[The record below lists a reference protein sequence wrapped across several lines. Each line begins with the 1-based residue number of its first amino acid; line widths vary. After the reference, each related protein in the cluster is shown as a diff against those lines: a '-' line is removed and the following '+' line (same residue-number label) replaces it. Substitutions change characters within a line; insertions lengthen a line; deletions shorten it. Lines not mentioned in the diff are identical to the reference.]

1 MEELVLNKLANK
13 RQWIIESDDELTEY
27 ALDVKRQFLS
37 IVEEGQLWSAIQQ
50 TRPSQIPAAN
60 VPRGEAGKHNQLDY
74 QAPDGEKHRIPPAS
88 AMRPD
93 TTN

>member
-1 MEELVLNKLANK
+1 MECHPTNKAIPNPCGK
-13 RQWIIESDDELTEY
+13 C
-27 ALDVKRQFLS
+27 F
-37 IVEEGQLWSAIQQ
+37 EE
-50 TRPSQIPAAN
+50 
-60 VPRGEAGKHNQLDY
+60 GEAGKHNQLDY